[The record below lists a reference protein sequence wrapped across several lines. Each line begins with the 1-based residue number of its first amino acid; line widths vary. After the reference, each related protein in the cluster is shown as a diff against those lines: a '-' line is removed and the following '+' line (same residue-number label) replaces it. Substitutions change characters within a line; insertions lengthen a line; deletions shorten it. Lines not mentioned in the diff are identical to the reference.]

1 MLLTVDMSAQCN
13 DCHFKYPIRTNLGG
27 NLAMKHG
34 VFEEVA
40 TETLLET
47 IKKEPYDEAN
57 ARNMRNY
64 KNHVM
69 VIHKQKAVACAGLNE
84 IDNSELCTRVFKC
97 QRCDKMFAVER
108 HAKLHEVKNMDGNFS
123 PKNCVKKMSQV
134 ILN

>member
-1 MLLTVDMSAQCN
+1 M
-13 DCHFKYPIRTNLGG
+13 
-27 NLAMKHG
+27 
-34 VFEEVA
+34 
-40 TETLLET
+40 LET
-47 IKKEPYDEAN
+47 IKKEPNDEAN

-108 HAKLHEVKNMDGNFS
+108 HAKLHEVKNMDEIS
-123 PKNCVKKMSQV
+123 ILINCVKNISQV